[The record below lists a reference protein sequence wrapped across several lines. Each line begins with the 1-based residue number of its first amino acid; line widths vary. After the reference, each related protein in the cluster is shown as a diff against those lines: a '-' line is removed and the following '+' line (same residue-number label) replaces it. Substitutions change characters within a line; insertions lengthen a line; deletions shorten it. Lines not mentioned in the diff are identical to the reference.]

1 MDRKYDVIIIG
12 AGIAGIT
19 SAIYLKRAG
28 LNILLLEKSAPGGQI
43 TRISKIEN
51 YPGIKEIDGATLAL
65 NLYEQLKSL
74 DIKIN
79 YSEII
84 DIKINNNTKIVK
96 TIKDEYETK
105 NIIIATGR
113 EPKKLEIE
121 NIDNLIGH
129 GVSFCATCDGSFY
142 KNKIVC
148 VVGGGNTALEEAL
161 YLSNICNKV
170 YLIHRNETFKA
181 ENILINEINKK
192 NNIQLILNSE
202 VKQIKEEN
210 NLLHSIV
217 LNNNNEIICDG
228 LFIAIGSIP
237 KTSFINNTDIKSEN
251 NYIIVDKNRKTNIE
265 GIYAIGD
272 VIKKDV
278 YQIVTAAHDGVIAA
292 SDIIKNTFQ

>member
-1 MDRKYDVIIIG
+1 MNRKYDVIIIG

-51 YPGIKEIDGATLAL
+51 YPGIKEIDGSTLAL
-65 NLYEQLKSL
+65 NLYDQLKSL
-74 DIKIN
+74 EIKIN
-79 YSEII
+79 YGEII
-84 DIKINNNTKIVK
+84 DININNNTKIVK
-96 TIKDEYETK
+96 TSKEEYEAK

-121 NIDNLIGH
+121 HIDSLIGH
-129 GVSFCATCDGSFY
+129 GISFCATCDGSFY

-170 YLIHRNETFKA
+170 YLIHRNEQFKA
-181 ENILINEINKK
+181 EKILINEINNK
-192 NNIQLILNSE
+192 NNIELILNSE
-202 VKQIKEEN
+202 VEQIKEEN
-210 NLLHSIV
+210 NILHSII
-217 LNNNNEIICDG
+217 LKDNKEIICDG
-228 LFIAIGSIP
+228 LFIAIGSTP
-237 KTSFINNTDIKSEN
+237 KIDFINNTNIKSEN
-251 NYIIVDKNRKTNIE
+251 NYIIVDKNKKTNIE

-278 YQIVTAAHDGVIAA
+278 YQIVTASYDGIIAA
-292 SDIIKNTFQ
+292 SDIIKNTLY

>member
-65 NLYEQLKSL
+65 NLYDQLKAL

-79 YSEII
+79 YGEII
-84 DIKINNNTKIVK
+84 DININNNTKIVK
-96 TIKDEYETK
+96 TSKEEYEAK

-142 KNKIVC
+142 KNKIIC

-161 YLSNICNKV
+161 YLSNICSKV
-170 YLIHRNETFKA
+170 YLIHRNKQFKA
-181 ENILINEINKK
+181 EKILINEINDK
-192 NNIQLILNSE
+192 NNIELILNSE
-202 VKQIKEEN
+202 VKQIKEEDN
-210 NLLHSIV
+210 ALHSII
-217 LNNNNEIICDG
+217 LNDNKEIICDG
-228 LFIAIGSIP
+228 LFIAIGSTP
-237 KTSFINNTDIKSEN
+237 KTDFINNTNITREN
-251 NYIIVDKNRKTNIE
+251 NYIIVDKNKKTNIE

-278 YQIVTAAHDGVIAA
+278 YQIITASHDGVIAA
-292 SDIIKNTFQ
+292 TDIIKNTF

>member
-1 MDRKYDVIIIG
+1 MNRKYDVIIIG

-65 NLYEQLKSL
+65 NLYDQLKAL

-79 YSEII
+79 YGEII
-84 DIKINNNTKIVK
+84 DININNNTKIVK
-96 TIKDEYETK
+96 TSKEEYEAK

-142 KNKIVC
+142 KNKIIC

-161 YLSNICNKV
+161 YLSNICSKV
-170 YLIHRNETFKA
+170 YLIHRNKQFKA
-181 ENILINEINKK
+181 EKILINEINDK
-192 NNIQLILNSE
+192 NNIELILNSE
-202 VKQIKEEN
+202 VKQIKEEDN
-210 NLLHSIV
+210 ALHSII
-217 LNNNNEIICDG
+217 LNDNKEIICDG
-228 LFIAIGSIP
+228 LFIAIGSTP
-237 KTSFINNTDIKSEN
+237 KTDFINNTNITREN
-251 NYIIVDKNRKTNIE
+251 NYIIVDKNKKTNIE

-278 YQIVTAAHDGVIAA
+278 YQIITASHDGVIAA
-292 SDIIKNTFQ
+292 TDIIKNTF

>member
-121 NIDNLIGH
+121 NIDNLIGR

-237 KTSFINNTDIKSEN
+237 KTNFINNTDIKSEN

-292 SDIIKNTFQ
+292 SDIIKNTF